1 MRKNMV
7 RKKLKTP
14 AVRIGN
20 ARAAASVGPVLLT
33 LRNALQQVERC
44 RTALQAMGYPQKRW
58 QEIVNDVN
66 PELRFALQS
75 QMLDPIIA
83 YLKSVGKPVNR
94 NKLARDLYAQA
105 AGPIQRIRQSIT
117 TNLRSGNLTLHY
129 GNKVGLP
136 AWKEQ
141 KKKRETNRKSA

>member
-1 MRKNMV
+1 MTE
-7 RKKLKTP
+7 KKAKIHPINLGST
-14 AVRIGN
+14 
-20 ARAAASVGPVLLT
+20 RAAASVGPILLT

-44 RTALQAMGYPQKRW
+44 RIVLQSMGYPQKRW

-66 PELRFALQS
+66 PELRFVLQS

-94 NKLARDLYAQA
+94 NKLARDVYAQA
-105 AGPIQRIRQSIT
+105 AGPMQRIRQSIT
-117 TNLRSGNLTLHY
+117 TNLRSGKLTLHY

-136 AWKEQ
+136 EWKGQ
-141 KKKRETNRKSA
+141 KKKHEAEQESI

>member
-1 MRKNMV
+1 MNRK
-7 RKKLKTP
+7 RTKEP
-14 AVRIGN
+14 EIRFDN
-20 ARAAASVGPVLLT
+20 ARVAASIGAVLLT

-44 RTALQAMGYPQKRW
+44 RISLQSMGYPQKRW

-66 PELRFALQS
+66 PELRFIVQS

-94 NKLARDLYAQA
+94 NRLARELYAQA
-105 AGPIQRIRQSIT
+105 AGPMQRIRQSIT
-117 TNLRSGNLTLHY
+117 MNLRSGNLTLHY

-136 AWKEQ
+136 DWKEQ
-141 KKKRETNRKSA
+141 KRKRGVDREGA

>member
-1 MRKNMV
+1 MP
-7 RKKLKTP
+7 RKKPKNSEIESLNPK
-14 AVRIGN
+14 
-20 ARAAASVGPVLLT
+20 AAASVGTLLLT
-33 LRNALQQVERC
+33 LRNALQQVEFC
-44 RTALQAMGYPQKRW
+44 RVALHSMGYSQKRW

-66 PELRFALQS
+66 PELRFVLQS

-83 YLKSVGKPVNR
+83 YLQSVGKPVNR

-105 AGPIQRIRQSIT
+105 VGPIQRIRQSIT

-141 KKKRETNRKSA
+141 KKKREAGRESV

>member
-1 MRKNMV
+1 MTG
-7 RKKLKTP
+7 KKAKIH
-14 AVRIGN
+14 RINIGST
-20 ARAAASVGPVLLT
+20 RAAASVGPILLT

-44 RTALQAMGYPQKRW
+44 RIVLQSMGYSQKRW

-66 PELRFALQS
+66 PELRFVLQS

-94 NKLARDLYAQA
+94 NKLTRDVYAQA
-105 AGPIQRIRQSIT
+105 AGPLQRIRQSIT
-117 TNLRSGNLTLHY
+117 TNLRSGKLTLHY

-136 AWKEQ
+136 EWTEE
-141 KKKRETNRKSA
+141 KKKREAEQESV